1 MGSVSTTDFQSTLV
15 PLTLRYLADSNQ
27 QQLEI
32 DGGIVPFRE
41 SYNDNETA

>member
-32 DGGIVPFRE
+32 AGGIVPARE